1 MTNRTYE
8 ILDRWQ
14 VALFIDNNGVLCMLP
29 VGAEGVLENDR
40 YLSVVNFDN
49 TQYAKGEE
57 KEGFADDA
65 RAAQVRLR
73 KRWLRDRQS

>member
-1 MTNRTYE
+1 
-8 ILDRWQ
+8 
-14 VALFIDNNGVLCMLP
+14 MLP